1 MNKFNINKQNL
12 SDDEINE
19 SQKKE
24 KENVKSP

>member
-19 SQKKE
+19 SQQKE

>member
-19 SQKKE
+19 SQQKE
-24 KENVKSP
+24 KENIKSP